1 VASRRYSKNI
11 LDKRS
16 YSTFSNSS
24 SSSTQPFS
32 SLPVPL
38 QTFHNLD
45 NNSLVLSYRKTLK
58 NKSGVYC
65 IINTINGKL
74 YVGSAKDLYLRLAEH
89 ISNKKSNIALQKAIL
104 KYGLKN
110 FNFAVLEY
118 FVYDVTRVNNK
129 ALTDLE
135 TSYIKKYSFDNLYN
149 FKQTATSM
157 LGYKHTNQAKL
168 KMLTRFEDKSNHPM
182 FGKTH
187 TSKVRELISK
197 PGELNPMY
205 GRKHSALTKLKISD
219 KMSRYTEGV
228 GIYDLKDNLIS
239 KFKNNVE
246 LAKHLNISRVTV
258 GKYLNSGLIYN
269 KTYRFKVNK

>member
-1 VASRRYSKNI
+1 VASRWYSKNI
-11 LDKRS
+11 LNKRS

-24 SSSTQPFS
+24 NSIQLST

-38 QTFHNLD
+38 QTFYNLD
-45 NNSLVLSYRKTLK
+45 NDSLVLSYRKTLR

-89 ISNKKSNIALQKAIL
+89 ILNRKSNIALQNAIL
-104 KYGLKN
+104 KYGLKI

-118 FVYDVTRVNNK
+118 FVYDAPRANNK

-135 TSYIKKYSFDNLYN
+135 TSYIKKYSFDSLYN
-149 FKQTATSM
+149 FKQTAISM

-182 FGKTH
+182 FF
-187 TSKVRELISK
+187 
-197 PGELNPMY
+197 
-205 GRKHSALTKLKISD
+205 A
-219 KMSRYTEGV
+219 
-228 GIYDLKDNLIS
+228 
-239 KFKNNVE
+239 
-246 LAKHLNISRVTV
+246 
-258 GKYLNSGLIYN
+258 
-269 KTYRFKVNK
+269 